1 MSGSGGGG
9 GYEYQA
15 QATAYIAAHILTQK
29 ALRWID
35 HSTAD
40 VPIAVAA
47 ETDGPGDDINI
58 QLQDGTII
66 ELQAKHGFKKGEDF
80 WETIIKLTR
89 GLAENPSLYGIL
101 LTDSTASSTIKVKL
115 RQDIERLGQGRTGAC
130 QLC

>member
-47 ETDGPGDDINI
+47 
-58 QLQDGTII
+58 
-66 ELQAKHGFKKGEDF
+66 
-80 WETIIKLTR
+80 
-89 GLAENPSLYGIL
+89 
-101 LTDSTASSTIKVKL
+101 
-115 RQDIERLGQGRTGAC
+115 
-130 QLC
+130 